1 LNRKNNGLDYR
12 VNIWRLFLVLS
23 TSHPPLLTDVLC
35 RLEYQRELALGR
47 RELLARFQAGP
58 LRMLRAGHLFSGG
71 QPDVVL
77 YRLRDGWAYRYRDLP
92 DGHRAI
98 MDVYVP
104 GDIIGLDSLLRK
116 TNVRTLTTAAVEV
129 IVVKQSVAELLTDG
143 CIAFYI
149 WRLISE
155 HQLRADRLLAAI
167 SSLDARGRLA
177 TMLLDFYHRLE
188 IQKLTTSG
196 SFNLP
201 LTQQQIANFLGMTV
215 VHVNRVLQALRDDQ
229 TVKVDKHRVT
239 ILDLS
244 TLADLAKVDVRLY
257 EATENS

>member
-1 LNRKNNGLDYR
+1 MYMQRGERD
-12 VNIWRLFLVLS
+12 IWRLFLVLS
-23 TSHPPLLTDVLC
+23 NSHPPLLIHEDMPR
-35 RLEYQRELALGR
+35 RLEFQRELALGR
-47 RELLARFQAGP
+47 RELIARFQSGS
-58 LRMLRAGHLFSGG
+58 LQVLRAGHLFRGG

-77 YRLRDGWAYRYRDLP
+77 YRLRDGWAYRFRDLA

-98 MDVYVP
+98 VDVYVP
-104 GDIIGLDSLLRK
+104 GDIIGLDALLRK
-116 TNVRTLTTAAVEV
+116 TNVRTLTTASVEI
-129 IVVKQSVAELLTDG
+129 IVAKQSMAKLLTEG
-143 CIAFYI
+143 CTAFYI
-149 WRLISE
+149 WRLLSE
-155 HQLRADRLLAAI
+155 HQLRADRLVTAI

-215 VHVNRVLQALRDDQ
+215 VHVNRVLHALRDDQ
-229 TVKVDKHRVT
+229 TIKVEKHRVT

-257 EATENS
+257 GATKKS